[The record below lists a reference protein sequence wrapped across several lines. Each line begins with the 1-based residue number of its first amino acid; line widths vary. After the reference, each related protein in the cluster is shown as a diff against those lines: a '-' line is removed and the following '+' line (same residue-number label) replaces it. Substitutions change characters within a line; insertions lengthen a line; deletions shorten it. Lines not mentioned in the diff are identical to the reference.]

1 MNRVLMAALAAA
13 IGLTSAAFA
22 ADTQGL
28 KLKDANSKNRMKTI
42 KADKYPVRHGK
53 SGLVFQVKD
62 GQCKGNRTYDDCKGG
77 RERSEVKDTK
87 AIKTDT
93 ETWYAFSL
101 LIPKSTPHI
110 EPSGTILAQFQD
122 TKGSGEITLGF
133 EMWGD
138 GLYMN
143 QDDPRTQQV
152 DDMAPP
158 KPMIDKRL
166 ISNGQLRGRWHDIK
180 VQAVW
185 SVKDS
190 GLIRV
195 WLNDRL
201 VHEHRGRNLN
211 RNVAPA
217 FKFGVYRTGLKKYR
231 ASKGAVPTQTVF
243 FDSVARGPSQASV
256 TITD

>member
-1 MNRVLMAALAAA
+1 
-13 IGLTSAAFA
+13 
-22 ADTQGL
+22 
-28 KLKDANSKNRMKTI
+28 MKTI
-42 KADKYPVRHGK
+42 SADKFPVRHGS

-77 RERSEVKDTK
+77 RECSEVVDTK
-87 AIKTDT
+87 PIKTGK
-93 ETWYAFSL
+93 ETWYAFSV

-110 EPSGTILAQFQD
+110 EPAGTILAQFQD

-138 GLYMN
+138 GLYVN
-143 QDDPRTQQV
+143 QDDPRTQQR

-166 ISNGQLRGRWHDIK
+166 VPDSQLRGRWHDLR

-185 SVKDS
+185 SVS
-190 GLIRV
+190 ENGLIRV

-211 RNVAPA
+211 RDVAPT
-217 FKFGVYRTGLKKYR
+217 FKFGVYRTGLQKYR
-231 ASKGAVPTQTVF
+231 SAKGAVPTQTVF
-243 FDSVARGPSQASV
+243 FDSVARGDSLAAV